1 LFAPALRQAM
11 ELLRAPTLAGAM
23 RQRPLPDDIL
33 TLIRIAAGES
43 ETIEPAASE
52 MDEPPERIRE
62 AAVLYLQSVVF
73 ISGADH
79 YRTLAVERDA
89 PQEKLR
95 LHLSWLMKWLHPDR
109 ASSEWE
115 SAFAR
120 RVLIAWDALKTR
132 DRRAAYSA
140 FLAAPTPVRGG
151 LPVVRRAHKPSGRG
165 AAWRATRRV
174 GAPAR
179 RGRVRGVVTVAL
191 CLVLATIAWVAS
203 GGISGWK
210 GQRAAASADDD
221 GIGVVSALSG
231 RAMPPAVVEKDA
243 DDR

>member
-1 LFAPALRQAM
+1 MSAPALRQAM

-33 TLIRIAAGES
+33 TLIRIAANES
-43 ETIEPAASE
+43 ETIEPAALE
-52 MDEPPERIRE
+52 MDEPRERIRE

-73 ISGADH
+73 VAGADH
-79 YRTLAVERDA
+79 YRTLALERDA

-109 ASSEWE
+109 AASEWE

-120 RVLIAWDALKTR
+120 RVLLAWDAIKTP
-132 DRRAAYSA
+132 DRRAAYGRL
-140 FLAAPTPVRGG
+140 LAAPTPGRSK
-151 LPVVRRAHKPSGRG
+151 LPAVRRAHKPPGRG
-165 AAWRATRRV
+165 AAWRATRRAA
-174 GAPAR
+174 GPAR
-179 RGRVRGVVTVAL
+179 RGQARRVVAVAL
-191 CLVLATIAWVAS
+191 CLVLATVAWVAS

-231 RAMPPAVVEKDA
+231 RSVPPADVDRAA